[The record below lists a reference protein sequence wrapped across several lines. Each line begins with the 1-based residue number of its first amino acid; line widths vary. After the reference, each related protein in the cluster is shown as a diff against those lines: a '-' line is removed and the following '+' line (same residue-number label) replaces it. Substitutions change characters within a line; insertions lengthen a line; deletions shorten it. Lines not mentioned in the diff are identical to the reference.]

1 MTREQKLE
9 LKCPA
14 EVRSLKLI
22 LKDME
27 KVTEITEIMNKPVIM
42 MPNKILTSRLIKL

>member
-1 MTREQKLE
+1 MKREQKLE
-9 LKCPA
+9 SKCPA

-27 KVTEITEIMNKPVIM
+27 KVTEIIEIMNKLVIM
-42 MPNKILTSRLIKL
+42 MPNKILIGQLIKL